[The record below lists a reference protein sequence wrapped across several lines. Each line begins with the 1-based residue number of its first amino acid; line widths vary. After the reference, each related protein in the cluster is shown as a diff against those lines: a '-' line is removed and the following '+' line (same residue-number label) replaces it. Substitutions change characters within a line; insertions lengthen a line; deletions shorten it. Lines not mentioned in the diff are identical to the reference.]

1 MTPDIPA
8 NTRKKTLMNLPR
20 ITVITPSLNQA
31 RFLRESIECILNQGY
46 PNLEYFIIDGGST
59 DGSLGIIREYESRID
74 WWVSEKDKGQSDA
87 LRKGFERA
95 TGELIG
101 WLNADDVYFPGA
113 LEKIGH
119 AYVAHPNAS
128 IYAGGIAI
136 GAMHDGPIRKCII
149 PSPPWAW
156 ISKYGILDIGQQ
168 SSLYSTTIYRKT
180 GGINVDLYIRMDG
193 DLWFRLLKRHPHA
206 VVIDEMIGFIRWHPE
221 TKSSRGYQRYVEER
235 DQFFASVGLTGW
247 RYHAILTYYKLR
259 RLVSGSY
266 FKSILAT
273 QRYKGMRMSEIW
285 ARELGKTQEL
295 K

>member
-1 MTPDIPA
+1 MTQ
-8 NTRKKTLMNLPR
+8 LPK
-20 ITVITPSLNQA
+20 ITIVTPSYNQG
-31 RFLRESIECILNQGY
+31 RFLRETIESVLNQDY

-59 DGSLGIIREYESRID
+59 DNSVDIIREYEDRID
-74 WWVSEKDKGQSDA
+74 WWVSEKDEGQADA
-87 LRKGFERA
+87 LYKGFQRA
-95 TGELIG
+95 TGQLIG
-101 WLNADDVYFPGA
+101 WLNSDDVYFPGG
-113 LEKIGH
+113 LEKIGR

-149 PSPPWAW
+149 PSPPWVW
-156 ISKYGILDIGQQ
+156 ISKYGIMDIGQQ

-180 GGINVDLYIRMDG
+180 GGINVGLYIRMDG
-193 DLWFRLLKRHPHA
+193 DLWFRLMKYHGCA
-206 VVIDEMIGFIRWHPE
+206 VVIDDMIGFIRWHPE
-221 TKSSRGYQRYVEER
+221 TKSSKGYQRYVEER
-235 DQFFASVGLTGW
+235 DRFFASVGLTGW
-247 RYHAILTYYKLR
+247 RYYTILTYYRLR

-266 FKSILAT
+266 FESIIAT